1 MQCWKILW
9 KAWRPTPWPASAAR
23 WEGPSTSVDISPFS
37 EPASCGC
44 QMVAVQ
50 PWVPYQ
56 LRSSR
61 CNKDGSCAIEPLCLQ
76 DKTKSPYCH
85 HVLFTGRPEM
95 LPLAGVN
102 RHLSCYNVTAVLITT
117 TVLRHS
123 RTDGVQSSSPPV
135 LTQPPHELS
144 PHEDQTLHTP
154 AWLCWTSNVCH
165 PPLQA
170 LLCKIPGKAGKGSDW
185 PGALIGLMVIPC
197 LTS

>member
-37 EPASCGC
+37 EPASSGC

-95 LPLAGVN
+95 VASGWCVPASLLLQCNGSSHNNNSPF
-102 RHLSCYNVTAVLITT
+102 C
-117 TVLRHS
+117 HS
-123 RTDGVQSSSPPV
+123 RTDEVQSLSPPV

-144 PHEDQTLHTP
+144 PQEDQSDSPYPCL
-154 AWLCWTSNVCH
+154 
-165 PPLQA
+165 A
-170 LLCKIPGKAGKGSDW
+170 LLDIKCLPPPSPGI
-185 PGALIGLMVIPC
+185 AL
-197 LTS
+197 